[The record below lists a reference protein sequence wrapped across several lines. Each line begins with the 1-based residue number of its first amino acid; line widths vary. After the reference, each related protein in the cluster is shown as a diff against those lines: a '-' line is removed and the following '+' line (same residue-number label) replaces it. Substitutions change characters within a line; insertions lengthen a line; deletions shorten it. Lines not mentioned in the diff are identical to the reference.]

1 MVRTKKKNRKM
12 TNDKWTEK
20 RGETRATDQKRRN
33 NESRRRK
40 KEEGRRMKKDDGK
53 IFLLKKKIYIKH
65 TIVVDHPNS
74 QPQHDHC
81 V

>member
-1 MVRTKKKNRKM
+1 MEQRNE
-12 TNDKWTEK
+12 EK
-20 RGETRATDQKRRN
+20 REQQIRKDATMKVEEGRRK
-33 NESRRRK
+33 NEEEGRRK
-40 KEEGRRMKKDDGK
+40 KEEGRRKKEEGRRK
-53 IFLLKKKIYIKH
+53 NFFIKKKIYIKH